1 MKIAVFE
8 VNQLEQDYINNNVK
22 GADFVFFEGQLN
34 GELIEKVKD
43 AEIVVNFI
51 ESSMNSKVISKF
63 NKLKAIITMSTGY
76 DHIDITTCQ
85 KRKIAVYNVPHYGE
99 NTVAEHAMALIL
111 ALMKNIVKSV
121 ERTKHGNFSLEELE
135 GLDLKGKT
143 IGIVGMG
150 SIGGHVA
157 RISKGFEMNVIA
169 FNRSKNMKLAKELGF
184 SYVKSLDELLRKSD
198 IVTLHLP
205 YNKATHHIINKKNI
219 KLMKKGS
226 FFINTARGGLVDT
239 TALLWALEK
248 GIIRGAGLDVLE
260 EEDLVKEERQI
271 LNKKIPLNEIINVIE
286 NHILINRDDVI
297 ITPHNAFNTKGA
309 IQRILDTTITNIND
323 AVSGNKK
330 SKNRVC

>member
-135 GLDLKGKT
+135 GLDLKGK
-143 IGIVGMG
+143 
-150 SIGGHVA
+150 
-157 RISKGFEMNVIA
+157 
-169 FNRSKNMKLAKELGF
+169 LLEL
-184 SYVKSLDELLRKSD
+184 SE
-198 IVTLHLP
+198 
-205 YNKATHHIINKKNI
+205 
-219 KLMKKGS
+219 
-226 FFINTARGGLVDT
+226 
-239 TALLWALEK
+239 WE
-248 GIIRGAGLDVLE
+248 VLE
-260 EEDLVKEERQI
+260 AMLQEFLKDLK
-271 LNKKIPLNEIINVIE
+271 
-286 NHILINRDDVI
+286 
-297 ITPHNAFNTKGA
+297 
-309 IQRILDTTITNIND
+309 
-323 AVSGNKK
+323 
-330 SKNRVC
+330 